1 MSALLAVWFL
11 PERASDLAVEVDAL
25 FYGMVVLCGLV
36 TLAVC
41 AAVLLFCFRYRRGS
55 GARREAEQKSLYF
68 EIAWSTV
75 PLLIFMALFVWA
87 GAVYFHMGKP
97 PDNAIEIHVV
107 GKQWMWK
114 VQHPTGRREI
124 NEIHLL
130 VNQPVKLLMTS
141 QDVIHDVFV
150 PAFRTKQDV
159 LPGRYTVEWFTPT
172 RPGHYHL
179 FCAEYCGTDHS
190 LMGGW
195 VHVLDSDAYAR
206 WLADSS
212 TDESV
217 VAAGARLFQ
226 ARGCAGCHAPNAT
239 VHAPLLNGIYGHP
252 VALST
257 GRTVIADEQY
267 LHDSILLPKKD
278 IVAGYPDNIMP
289 TYQGQLGEEE
299 VMQLIAYIK
308 ALGNTPGGVP

>member
-1 MSALLAVWFL
+1 MNALLAVWFL
-11 PERASDLAVEVDAL
+11 PDRASDLAQEVDAL
-25 FYGMVVLCGLV
+25 FYGLLVLCGLV
-36 TLAVC
+36 TIGVC
-41 AAVLLFCFRYRRGS
+41 AAVTLFCVRYRRGS
-55 GARREAEQKSLYF
+55 PARREAHLKTLVY
-68 EIAWSTV
+68 EITWSV
-75 PLLIFMALFVWA
+75 IPLILFMVLFVWA
-87 GAVYFHMGKP
+87 GAVYFHMSKP
-97 PDNAIEIHVV
+97 PENATEIHVV

-114 VQHPTGRREI
+114 VQHSTGRREI

-195 VHVLDSDAYAR
+195 VHVLNAADHAK
-206 WLADSS
+206 WLGDNS

-217 VAAGARLFQ
+217 VAAGSRLFQ
-226 ARGCAGCHAPNAT
+226 ARGCAGCHGANAT
-239 VHAPLLNGIYGHP
+239 VHAPPLNGIYRHP

-257 GRTVIADEQY
+257 GQTIIADEQY

-299 VMQLIAYIK
+299 VMQIISYIK
-308 ALGNTPGGVP
+308 ALGSTPGGVP

>member
-1 MSALLAVWFL
+1 MTLPLAVWFL
-11 PERASDLAVEVDAL
+11 PERASNLASEVDAL
-25 FYGMVVLCGLV
+25 FYGLLILCGLV
-36 TLAVC
+36 TLGVC
-41 AAVLLFCFRYRRGS
+41 AAISWFCLRYRRGS
-55 GARREAEQKSLYF
+55 KATRQAELKPTYF
-68 EIAWSTV
+68 EIAWSAI
-75 PLLIFMALFVWA
+75 PLVIFMVIFVLA

-97 PDNAIEIHVV
+97 PANAVEIHVV

-124 NEIHLL
+124 NELHLL

-159 LPGRYTVEWFTPT
+159 LPGRYTVEWFIPT
-172 RPGHYHL
+172 KPGRYHL

-195 VHVLDSDAYAR
+195 VHVLDADAYAR
-206 WLADSS
+206 WLADGN
-212 TDESV
+212 TNESV

-257 GRTVIADEQY
+257 GRTIIADEQY

-278 IVAGYPDNIMP
+278 ITAGYPDSIMP

-308 ALGNTPGGVP
+308 ALGSTPGGVP

>member
-1 MSALLAVWFL
+1 MTALLGVWFL

-25 FYGMVVLCGLV
+25 FYGLLILCGLITAGVCGAV
-36 TLAVC
+36 TI
-41 AAVLLFCFRYRRGS
+41 FCIRYRQGS
-55 GARREAEQKSLYF
+55 TAIRQAEQKPMVF
-68 EIAWSTV
+68 EIVWSAI
-75 PLLIFMALFVWA
+75 PLVIFIVIFIFA
-87 GAVYFHMGKP
+87 GAVYFHMSKP
-97 PDNAIEIHVV
+97 PDNAVEIHVV

-124 NEIHLL
+124 NELHLL

-172 RPGHYHL
+172 KPGHYHL

-190 LMGGW
+190 RMGGW
-195 VHVLDSDAYAR
+195 VHVLDPDAYAK
-206 WLADSS
+206 WLGDSS

-239 VHAPLLNGIYGHP
+239 VHAPPLNGIYRHP
-252 VALST
+252 VALAT
-257 GRTVIADEQY
+257 GQTVIADEQY
-267 LHDSILLPKKD
+267 IHDSILQPRKD

-308 ALGNTPGGVP
+308 ALGSTSGGVP

>member
-1 MSALLAVWFL
+1 MTPSLAVWFL
-11 PERASDLAVEVDAL
+11 PERASDLAREVDAL
-25 FYGMVVLCGLV
+25 FWGLVILCGLI
-36 TLAVC
+36 TIGVC
-41 AAVLLFCFRYRRGS
+41 AAVIVFCLRYRQGS
-55 GARREAEQKSLYF
+55 KATRQAHQKT
-68 EIAWSTV
+68 IALEVTWSSI
-75 PLLIFMALFVWA
+75 PLVIFIGLFIWA
-87 GAVYFHMGKP
+87 GAVYFHMSKP
-97 PDNAIEIHVV
+97 PDNATEIHVV

-130 VNQPVKLLMTS
+130 INQPVKLLMTS

-159 LPGRYTVEWFTPT
+159 LPGRYTIQWFTPIKT
-172 RPGHYHL
+172 GNYHL
-179 FCAEYCGTDHS
+179 FCAEYCGDGHS
-190 LMGGW
+190 RMGGW
-195 VHVLDSDAYAR
+195 VHVLDPDAYAR
-206 WLADSS
+206 WLSDTS
-212 TDESV
+212 TNESV

-226 ARGCAGCHAPNAT
+226 ARGCAGCHGPNAT
-239 VHAPLLNGIYGHP
+239 VHAPPLNGIYGHP

-257 GRTVIADEQY
+257 GKTVIADEQY

-299 VMQLIAYIK
+299 VMQLIGYIK
-308 ALGNTPGGVP
+308 ALGSTSGGVP

>member
-1 MSALLAVWFL
+1 MTANLGVWFL
-11 PERASDLAVEVDAL
+11 PVRASNIANEVDAL
-25 FYGMVVLCGLV
+25 FFGLLILCGLITLGVCAVV
-36 TLAVC
+36 TL
-41 AAVLLFCFRYRRGS
+41 FCLRYRQGS
-55 GARREAEQKSLYF
+55 NAVREAREKPMVF
-68 EIAWSTV
+68 EIVWSAI
-75 PLLIFMALFVWA
+75 PLVIFMVIFVLA
-87 GAVYFHMGKP
+87 GAVYFHMSKP
-97 PDNAIEIHVV
+97 PDNAMEIHVV

-124 NEIHLL
+124 NELHLL

-141 QDVIHDVFV
+141 QDVIHDVYV

-159 LPGRYTVEWFTPT
+159 LPGRYTVEWFIPT
-172 RPGHYHL
+172 KPGHYHL
-179 FCAEYCGTDHS
+179 FCAEYCGNDHS

-195 VHVLDSDAYAR
+195 VRVLDAEAYAR

-217 VAAGARLFQ
+217 VAAGARRYQ
-226 ARGCAGCHAPNAT
+226 ARGCAGCHGANAT
-239 VHAPLLNGIYGHP
+239 VHAPPLTGIFGHP

-257 GRTVIADEQY
+257 GQTIIADEQY

-278 IVAGYPDNIMP
+278 IVAGYPDIMP

-308 ALGNTPGGVP
+308 ALGSSPGGVP